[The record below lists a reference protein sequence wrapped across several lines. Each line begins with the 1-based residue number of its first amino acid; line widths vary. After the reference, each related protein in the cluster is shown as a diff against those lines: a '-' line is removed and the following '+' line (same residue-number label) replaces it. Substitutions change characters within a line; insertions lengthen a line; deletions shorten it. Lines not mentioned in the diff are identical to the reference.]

1 VDVEFTNAGIGVWQG
16 EEGEREMKI
25 RMSERELVTLYY
37 RVPFE
42 DGFQKLTLCSR
53 ILHRF
58 LKKPMP

>member
-1 VDVEFTNAGIGVWQG
+1 MDVEFTNAGIGVWQG

-53 ILHRF
+53 ILHRS
-58 LKKPMP
+58 